1 MFIPSGKVLYIKMP
15 KYLFFILI
23 LLLTSW
29 TLAQSSLTGQVID
42 ISPGFEPDPLSFEY
56 ISGGPINVE
65 TEIGNDVN
73 GNECKGFIASEPDH
87 TLVLRSDFANLRIF
101 VEAARSEDTTM
112 IIRSEDAS
120 LTLCHDDVSRDNPH
134 PSIAR
139 AFTTGIYYIYIG
151 SFDERKMSNY
161 TIVISE

>member
-1 MFIPSGKVLYIKMP
+1 MFKHSVFAIFVL
-15 KYLFFILI
+15 LAASLI
-23 LLLTSW
+23 SMAA
-29 TLAQSSLTGQVID
+29 AQSSLTGQVID

-56 ISGGPINVE
+56 ISGGPISVE
-65 TEIGNDVN
+65 AEIGLDAN

-101 VEAARSEDTTM
+101 VEASRSEDTTM
-112 IIRSEDAS
+112 VIRSEDGS

-139 AFTTGIYYIYIG
+139 AFTTGIYYVYIG
-151 SFDERKMSNY
+151 SFDERKMINY
-161 TIVISE
+161 TIGISE

>member
-1 MFIPSGKVLYIKMP
+1 MYLYTPRKVSHLMP
-15 KYLFFILI
+15 KPIILILI
-23 LLLTSW
+23 LLLSSW

-56 ISGGPINVE
+56 ISGGPISVE
-65 TEIGNDVN
+65 AEIGSDAN

-87 TLVLRSDFANLRIF
+87 TLVLRSDFPNLRIF
-101 VEAARSEDTTM
+101 VEAARTEDTTM
-112 IIRSEDAS
+112 VIRSEDAS

-139 AFTTGIYYIYIG
+139 AFTAGIYYIYIG

>member
-1 MFIPSGKVLYIKMP
+1 MSKNLLLTL
-15 KYLFFILI
+15 LF
-23 LLLTSW
+23 LLTSW
-29 TLAQSSLTGQVID
+29 TLAQSSLTGAIID

-56 ISGGPINVE
+56 ISGGPISVE
-65 TEIGNDVN
+65 AEIGTDSN

-87 TLVLRSDFANLRIF
+87 TLVLRSDFPNLRIF
-101 VEAARSEDTTM
+101 VEASKDEDTTM
-112 IIRSEDAS
+112 VIRSEDGT
-120 LTLCHDDVSRDNPH
+120 LTLCHDDVDPKTNPH

-151 SFDERKMSNY
+151 SFKERNMINY

>member
-1 MFIPSGKVLYIKMP
+1 MLKNLVFKNL
-15 KYLFFILI
+15 LLTLL

-29 TLAQSSLTGQVID
+29 TLAQSSLTGAIID

-56 ISGGPINVE
+56 ISGGPISVE
-65 TEIGNDVN
+65 TEIGTDAN

-87 TLVLRSDFANLRIF
+87 TLVLRNDFPNLRIF
-101 VEAARSEDTTM
+101 VEASKSEDTTM
-112 IIRSEDAS
+112 VLRSEDGT
-120 LTLCHDDVSRDNPH
+120 LTLCHDDISRDNPH

-139 AFTTGIYYIYIG
+139 AFTTGIYYVYIG
-151 SFDERKMSNY
+151 SFEERKMINY